1 MKCDNC
7 MNYMEK
13 LDTCKFCSY
22 EEKEVDIVEIKD
34 YYRLYDA
41 IKSQLYSIGV
51 IHPIIYV
58 SGDLNIAYLYGCNT
72 TVKEIAKALNIPI
85 CCISVDYIH
94 DIMIL
99 NLLEEKLIRFMKDKD
114 WCTVDELIE
123 LMDLEDDMW

>member
-1 MKCDNC
+1 